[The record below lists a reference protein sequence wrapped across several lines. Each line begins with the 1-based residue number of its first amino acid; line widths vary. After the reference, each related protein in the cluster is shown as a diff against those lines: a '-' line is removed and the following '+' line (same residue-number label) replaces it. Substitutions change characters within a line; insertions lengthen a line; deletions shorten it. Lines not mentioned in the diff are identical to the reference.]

1 MQANNLHYMGLFKK
15 INMNHRFLKIAVIF
29 EVITVGIAH
38 RNYSLRFI
46 HSDMNRDKVYF
57 EYHFQKKRSS
67 GVDVSGI
74 YDYT

>member
-46 HSDMNRDKVYF
+46 HSDMNRDKYRVP
-57 EYHFQKKRSS
+57 
-67 GVDVSGI
+67 VSRKSEFRR
-74 YDYT
+74 

>member
-15 INMNHRFLKIAVIF
+15 INMNHRVLKIAVIF
-29 EVITVGIAH
+29 EVITAAIAH
-38 RNYSLRFI
+38 RNYSLRSI

-57 EYHFQKKRSS
+57 EYHFQKKLSS